1 MGTWTGSTSC
11 SGAGLPTDDDR
22 LGKVGREPG
31 CWVAR
36 PFSLGTTARHI
47 GKYCRTS
54 CVHSRSNGQRPNVYS
69 RSKGDGQRPN
79 CAKEAG
85 DGQRPNVFQKGGRRA
100 ETQRVAEE
108 LRAKTQRT
116 ADVLRKELRDLGVD
130 EAGSR
135 SDSVCFFR
143 RGWAGGRDDDVAPSS
158 GGGVGGRKNAREA
171 HDALTQETH

>member
-1 MGTWTGSTSC
+1 MC
-11 SGAGLPTDDDR
+11 IQGAT
-22 LGKVGREPG
+22 
-31 CWVAR
+31 
-36 PFSLGTTARHI
+36 
-47 GKYCRTS
+47 
-54 CVHSRSNGQRPNVYS
+54 
-69 RSKGDGQRPN
+69 GDGQRPN

-135 SDSVCFFR
+135 SDSVCFFSTR
-143 RGWAGGRDDDVAPSS
+143 
-158 GGGVGGRKNAREA
+158 VGGW
-171 HDALTQETH
+171 